1 MAVDTSIIGRPT
13 GKSKVVVERGPVSNF
28 ARAVKDES
36 AVYQDPG
43 AAKEAGFDAIPAPP
57 TFGFSMEHWG
67 KYPELQPADKPKGN
81 PMMEVIGGLMK
92 QGGMVLHGE
101 QEFIYHQP
109 VVVGDVLA
117 QSGTIRDVYEREGS
131 GGKVMTFVEAQT
143 DYHNASGEL
152 VLTQITTL
160 LHRS

>member
-1 MAVDTSIIGRPT
+1 MVDTSAIGKPIPPAT
-13 GKSKVVVERGPVSNF
+13 ITLERGPISNF
-28 ARAVKDES
+28 AKAVKDSNPIYSSPE
-36 AVYQDPG
+36 
-43 AAKEAGFDAIPAPP
+43 AAKAAGFSSIPAPP
-57 TFGFSMEHWG
+57 TYAFSMAHWG
-67 KYPELQPADKPKGN
+67 SFPETQPEGADGKH
-81 PMMEVIGGLMK
+81 PMMGVIGKLMQNGGL
-92 QGGMVLHGE
+92 VLHGE